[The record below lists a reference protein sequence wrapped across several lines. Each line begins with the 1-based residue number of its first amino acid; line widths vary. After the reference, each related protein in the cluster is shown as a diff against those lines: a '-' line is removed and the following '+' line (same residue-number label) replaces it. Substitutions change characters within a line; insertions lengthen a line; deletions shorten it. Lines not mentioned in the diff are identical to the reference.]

1 MKIYGVV
8 LPEGVQD
15 PRNIADEFT
24 PSEVQHIGLSGL
36 PIWVDHKDGS
46 SVGEIVHDWVGA
58 DGLKYVAA
66 NIRGNSK
73 EESLTQARIR
83 NGALQDFSLTH
94 RFDLL
99 QHVHTR
105 EMAQRKTPIEVS
117 VCRKGRREKCHILGF
132 TEDSLEGGK
141 TSDLY
146 NNRHDQTGIPS
157 NPFRREQTLIMSA
170 SVTSQP
176 ETVVSNSPATPMDV
190 SSIQPARQQTMPNDT
205 QLLEEVVA
213 LKQQQQMWMQER
225 AKFETERQTAI
236 QETERIRQEQHQQTF
251 KDLDAV
257 INVLLETTGTPNS
270 EKVSQA
276 LEPLKNCRDTG
287 AIGAFKNILSDC
299 VKANQD
305 NNQRIAQLNQTVEAL
320 RKGHLVSQYTAL
332 SSTQEGNRFSLPES
346 RFAQPPA
353 VKVPF
358 SIPAH
363 TPGLF
368 YNPQNGSVTSPV
380 QAVPQQS
387 VAPPQFSQPPVSTGP
402 VLHNWS
408 HNQYPSGGMG
418 FGGFQPRQTFEVK
431 ANSSNMAPGAASQ
444 YFTEN
449 GGFLLESMIAYG
461 KSNSQESQTRQD
473 VFGAYDSLVSGVLD
487 QSKRLQNGQ

>member
-15 PRNIADEFT
+15 PRNIADDFT

-36 PIWVDHKDGS
+36 PILVDHKDGS
-46 SVGEIVHDWVGA
+46 SVGEIVHDWVGS
-58 DGLKYVAA
+58 DGLKYIAA

-73 EESLTQARIR
+73 EEVLTRARIR
-83 NGALQDFSLTH
+83 TGGLQDFSLTH

-99 QHVHTR
+99 QHVHTG

-132 TEDSLEGGK
+132 AEDSLEGGK

-157 NPFRREQTLIMSA
+157 NPFRREQSLIMSA

-176 ETVVSNSPATPMDV
+176 QTVASNSPPTAMDV
-190 SSIQPARQQTMPNDT
+190 SSVQPIRQQAIPSDT
-205 QLLEEVVA
+205 ELLQEVVS
-213 LKQQQQMWMQER
+213 LKQQQHMWMQEK
-225 AKFETERQTAI
+225 AKIETERQNAV
-236 QETERIRQEQHQQTF
+236 QEAERIRQEQHQQTF

-257 INVLLETTGTPNS
+257 INVLLETTGTPHT
-270 EKVSQA
+270 EKVAQA

-287 AIGAFKNILSDC
+287 AIGVFKNILSEC

-305 NNQRIAQLNQTVEAL
+305 NNHRIAQLNQTVDAL
-320 RKGHLVSQYTAL
+320 RKGQLVSQYTAL
-332 SSTQEGNRFSLPES
+332 SSSQEGGRFSSPET
-346 RFAQPPA
+346 RFAQPPP

-358 SIPAH
+358 SVPAQ
-363 TPGLF
+363 TTGLF

-380 QAVPQQS
+380 QAAPQQS
-387 VAPPQFSQPPVSTGP
+387 VMSPQFSQPPVSTGP
-402 VLHNWS
+402 VIHGWS
-408 HNQYPSGGMG
+408 HNQYPSGGLG

-431 ANSSNMAPGAASQ
+431 ANSSNMAPGAVSQ
-444 YFTEN
+444 YFTED
-449 GGFLLESMIAYG
+449 GGFRLDSMAVFARP
-461 KSNSQESQTRQD
+461 SPRESQARQD
-473 VFGAYDSLVSGVLD
+473 VTGAYDSLVSSVLE
-487 QSKRLQNGQ
+487 QSKKLQNGY